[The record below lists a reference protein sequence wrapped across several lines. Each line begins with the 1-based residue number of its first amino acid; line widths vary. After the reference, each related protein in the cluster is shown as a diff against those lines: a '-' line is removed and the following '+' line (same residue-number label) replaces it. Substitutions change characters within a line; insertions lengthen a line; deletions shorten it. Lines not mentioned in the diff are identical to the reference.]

1 MMRRIVLTDLR
12 RAQRKKSYLIC
23 MSIVV
28 LLMLI
33 VCIFSFIRPA
43 STESMAAQTRETS
56 ARALQFLDSIGIA
69 FGMIP
74 FLVGI
79 PIFQTVF
86 SDDFKSRTMQTAI
99 GHGISRR
106 RLVLARFYEVIA
118 LLIEACLIF
127 TVIGIVMGLI
137 MGASIGGLASMTG
150 KLFFDSILVV
160 ANITIAMLILYMSQN
175 TTGGLVMY
183 ILLAAEAFRMILV
196 LADMIPFLKNND
208 IKLSNILPGGV
219 HQLARNNLFGYVPSF
234 SEIAANND
242 GLKEGSQAA
251 LQKILEETIEPNYL
265 KAFLYICILVGV
277 FIILPLVLAQVV
289 FRKKELEF

>member
-12 RAQRKKSYLIC
+12 RAQRKKSYIIC

-33 VCIFSFIRPA
+33 VCIFSFVRPSSSEA
-43 STESMAAQTRETS
+43 LAAQTRETS
-56 ARALQFLDSIGIA
+56 GRALQFLDSIGIA
-69 FGMIP
+69 FSMLP

-99 GHGISRR
+99 GRGISRR
-106 RLVLARFYEVIA
+106 RLVLARYYEVIA
-118 LLIEACLIF
+118 LLIEACVIF
-127 TVIGIVMGLI
+127 TVIGIIMGLI

-150 KLFFDSILVV
+150 SLFFDAILVV
-160 ANITIAMLILYMSQN
+160 SNMSIAMLILYMSQN

-183 ILLAAEAFRMILV
+183 ILLAADVFRMILA

-219 HQLARNNLFGYVPSF
+219 QQLARNNLFGYVPTF
-234 SEIAANND
+234 SDIAANNE

-265 KAFLYICILVGV
+265 KALLYICILVGV